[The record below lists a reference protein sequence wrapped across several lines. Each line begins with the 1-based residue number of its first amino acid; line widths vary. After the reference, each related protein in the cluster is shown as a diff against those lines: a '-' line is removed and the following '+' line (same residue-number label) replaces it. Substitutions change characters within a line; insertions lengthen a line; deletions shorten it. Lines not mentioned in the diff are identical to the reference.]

1 MANELTPVTFR
12 AHTKLA
18 YAIWALFLVATVAAA
33 WANSRKLIGWGW
45 PLGCGLFA
53 ILFIPSLRRLRSL
66 YLHLDEEG
74 LETASHYMEK
84 LRIRWGEV
92 EEIEVVTTD
101 PDPGKGREAIR
112 IVYATPA
119 KNVLLI
125 ENEYSTPLEEI
136 RQTLDTCRERYT
148 RAA

>member
-1 MANELTPVTFR
+1 MANELPVTFR
-12 AHTKLA
+12 AHTKFA
-18 YAIWALFLVATVAAA
+18 YAIWALFLVATLAAA
-33 WANSRKLIGWGW
+33 WAYSRKLVGWGW

-74 LETASHYMEK
+74 LESASHYMET

-125 ENEYSTPLEEI
+125 ENEYSTSLEEI

>member
-12 AHTKLA
+12 AQTKVA
-18 YAIWALFLVATVAAA
+18 YAIWALFLVATVATA
-33 WANSRKLIGWGW
+33 WAFSRDLIGWGW
-45 PLGCGLFA
+45 PLGCALFA

-66 YLHLDEEG
+66 YLRLDEQG
-74 LETASHYMEK
+74 LETASRYMDK
-84 LRIRWGEV
+84 LRIGWSEV
-92 EEIEVVTTD
+92 EEIELVSTD

-112 IVYATPA
+112 IVYSAPA

>member
-1 MANELTPVTFR
+1 
-12 AHTKLA
+12 
-18 YAIWALFLVATVAAA
+18 
-33 WANSRKLIGWGW
+33 
-45 PLGCGLFA
+45 
-53 ILFIPSLRRLRSL
+53 LR
-66 YLHLDEEG
+66 LDEEG

-112 IVYATPA
+112 IVYSN
-119 KNVLLI
+119 NVLLI